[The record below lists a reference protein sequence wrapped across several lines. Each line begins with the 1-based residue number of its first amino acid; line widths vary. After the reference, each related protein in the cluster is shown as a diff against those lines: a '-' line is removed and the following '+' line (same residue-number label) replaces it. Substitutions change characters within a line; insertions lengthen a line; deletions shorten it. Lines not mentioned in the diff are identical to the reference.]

1 MNNNQERILAKS
13 AFDSAAC
20 HKLALIFYVCYFI
33 GGGLLGGIFAIGSG
47 VRGGLVAVTFIVAG
61 LLLAAFFGGP
71 IHAILYF
78 TSKNNEITLTNYKVI
93 GTYRRNTS
101 LNIPID
107 SISSVSKG
115 TMGTLYITCPGN
127 RYNMSF
133 VDNRDD
139 FCAKL
144 NELLNQRTQQTLR
157 DSAIDYS
164 KQSNFDEIAKLKQ
177 LLDNGAITKEEFDA
191 KKKQLLGL

>member
-1 MNNNQERILAKS
+1 MLAAIL
-13 AFDSAAC
+13 
-20 HKLALIFYVCYFI
+20 
-33 GGGLLGGIFAIGSG
+33 GGGLL
-47 VRGGLVAVTFIVAG
+47 
-61 LLLAAFFGGP
+61 
-71 IHAILYF
+71 HAIIYY
-78 TSKNNEITLTNYKVI
+78 TSKNNEITLTNYKII

-115 TMGTLYITCPGN
+115 AIGTLCITCAGN
-127 RYNMSF
+127 RYNISF

-157 DSAIDYS
+157 DSAIAYS
-164 KQSNFDEIAKLKQ
+164 QQSNFDEIAKLKQ
-177 LLDNGAITKEEFDA
+177 LLDNGAITQEEFDA